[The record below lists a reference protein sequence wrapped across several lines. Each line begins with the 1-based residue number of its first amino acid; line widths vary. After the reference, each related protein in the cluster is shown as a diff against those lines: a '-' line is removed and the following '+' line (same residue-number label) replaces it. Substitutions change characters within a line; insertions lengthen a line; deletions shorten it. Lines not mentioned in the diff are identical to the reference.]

1 MRVAVD
7 RVEGVVA
14 SVSLLD
20 SAGAPVAE
28 VDQFLA
34 FVLASGGSPNT
45 ALAYGYDLRYLFE
58 FLDEGGLDWKE
69 FGPAMPATLV
79 DRHANQF
86 QTNAPSS
93 GSQLA
98 HISLNTRRKTR
109 SPDRALPREPRRCP
123 PARSDGASACPLT
136 NRSPYQQPSARS
148 GPPWRNED
156 GRAAHAC

>member
-34 FVLASGGSPNT
+34 FVLASDGSPNT

-58 FLDEGGLDWKE
+58 FLDEGAWTG
-69 FGPAMPATLV
+69 
-79 DRHANQF
+79 RSS
-86 QTNAPSS
+86 AP
-93 GSQLA
+93 
-98 HISLNTRRKTR
+98 R
-109 SPDRALPREPRRCP
+109 
-123 PARSDGASACPLT
+123 
-136 NRSPYQQPSARS
+136 
-148 GPPWRNED
+148 
-156 GRAAHAC
+156 